1 MINRVLI
8 RVKVVQALYSYM
20 LTRPDRTF
28 EQARKDLQLSF
39 EKSYELYM
47 YLLKLIIELTDLQD
61 RALDDARNKFLPT
74 EEDLNPNTRFIDNWF
89 VQQLRENEE
98 INTFFKD
105 KLVSWQDEIIFK
117 RLTLDKIL
125 HSDVYQEYMAME
137 KTDNASD
144 CEVWKQIFRQIIL
157 NDEDVEE
164 KLETMSLFWSVE
176 DLDTMGQFVMKTIRK
191 FQEGQDD
198 PIMPMY
204 KNDDDREFG
213 DKLFTRTV
221 QIMDENNI
229 LIDSFVKNDRWDKNR
244 MALMD
249 RLIMC
254 VAITELKSFESIPT
268 TVTLNEYI
276 ELAKEFSTPNSGQFV
291 NGILNSAVNSL
302 RERGIITKP

>member
-28 EQARKDLQLSF
+28 EQAMNELQASF

-61 RALDDARNKFLPT
+61 RALDDARNKYLPT
-74 EEDLNPNTRFIDNWF
+74 EEDLNPNTRFVNNWL
-89 VQQLRENEE
+89 VKQLRENEI
-98 INTFFKD
+98 INEFFDD

-125 HSDVYQEYMAME
+125 NSDAYKEYMAYE
-137 KTDNASD
+137 KTDNATG
-144 CEVWKQIFRQIIL
+144 CEVWKQLLKQVIL
-157 NDEDVEE
+157 NDEDVAE

-176 DLDTMGQFVMKTIRK
+176 DLDTMGQFVIKTIRR
-191 FQEGQDD
+191 FQEGNDA

-204 KNDDDREFG
+204 KDEEDSEFG
-213 DKLFTRTV
+213 EKLFKTTV

-229 LIDSFVKNDRWDKNR
+229 LIDSFIKSERWDKNR
-244 MALMD
+244 VALMD
-249 RLIMC
+249 RIIMC
-254 VAITELKSFESIPT
+254 VAVTELKSFPTIPT
-268 TVTLNEYI
+268 NVTLNEYI

-291 NGILNSAVNSL
+291 NGILNAVVKNL
-302 RERGIITKP
+302 RERGIVTKP

>member
-8 RVKVVQALYSYM
+8 RVKVVQALYSYV
-20 LTRPDRTF
+20 LTRPDRTY
-28 EQARKDLQLSF
+28 EQAKNDLQLSF

-61 RALDDARNKFLPT
+61 RAIDDARNKYLPT
-74 EEDLNPNTRFIDNWF
+74 EEDLNPNTRFIDNWL
-89 VQQLRENEE
+89 VKQLRENEE
-98 INTFFKD
+98 LNVFFKD

-125 HSDVYQEYMAME
+125 NSDIYKEYMSYE
-137 KTDNASD
+137 KTDNATD
-144 CEVWKQIFRQIIL
+144 CEIWKQILKQIIL
-157 NDEDVEE
+157 NDEDVED

-176 DLDTMGQFVMKTIRK
+176 DIDTMGQFVIKTIRRIL
-191 FQEGQDD
+191 EGNDN
-198 PIMPMY
+198 PIMPMF
-204 KNDDDREFG
+204 KDDEDRAFG
-213 DKLFTRTV
+213 EKLFSRSV

-229 LIDSFVKNDRWDKNR
+229 LIDSFIKSERWDKNR
-244 MALMD
+244 VALMD

-254 VAITELKSFESIPT
+254 VAVTELKYFESIPT

-291 NGILNSAVNSL
+291 NGILHAVCKNL
-302 RERGIITKP
+302 RERGIIAKP

>member
-8 RVKVVQALYSYM
+8 RVKVVQALYSYV

-229 LIDSFVKNDRWDKNR
+229 LIDSFIKNDRWDKNR

>member
-8 RVKVVQALYSYM
+8 RVKVVQALYSYV